1 MKTSVIKIFKS
12 RILLLLENLIFRNLL
27 LSVYRDIF
35 FFTQY
40 IHLNFLFFVF
50 YFNFLLVIM
59 YVQTT
64 RITVQCGVPDPADR
78 EEGRK
83 RFGREVRWGEE
94 ATQVTIL
101 HNCDVYI
108 RSYKHGDVY
117 SPSHNIYFV
126 LYLFLST
133 LNLFLRFF
141 LYLFCLDFSL
151 FLHLFYSNFVIVI
164 LSSNFI
170 LWSSKW
176 FNLIPF
182 YLILYIHLILFY
194 PFLFLSVWFIL
205 FFCTS
210 LHSTFFFLDLR

>member
-1 MKTSVIKIFKS
+1 MASVIKILKS
-12 RILLLLENLIFRNLL
+12 RILLPLENLIFRNLVI
-27 LSVYRDIF
+27 SVYRDIF
-35 FFTQY
+35 IFTKY
-40 IHLNFLFFVF
+40 FHLNYLSFVF
-50 YFNFLLVIM
+50 FFFILIFLLVIM

-83 RFGREVRWGEE
+83 RFGREVRWGKE

-117 SPSHNIYFV
+117 SPSCNIYV
-126 LYLFLST
+126 FLST

-141 LYLFCLDFSL
+141 LYSFYLDFSL

-176 FNLIPF
+176 FNLLLFF
-182 YLILYIHLILFY
+182 YF
-194 PFLFLSVWFIL
+194 FLF
-205 FFCTS
+205 CTF
-210 LHSTFFFLDLR
+210 T